1 MMECDKTILQ
11 SLTLKM
17 EGRLKQSL
25 RGKIVNYAR
34 NVQKLVYRS
43 MMWPVSVFSHHRVS
57 LERVNL
63 QLSSPW
69 TPN

>member
-25 RGKIVNYAR
+25 RGKIVNCAR
-34 NVQKLVYRS
+34 NVQKLVGLCCLCFYPPQGES
-43 MMWPVSVFSHHRVS
+43 GEGEPAAEQPMDS
-57 LERVNL
+57 
-63 QLSSPW
+63 
-69 TPN
+69 